1 MMVRRVLALGNLM
14 PRIRDLYRNEKIDP
28 ATVRHLTMASKAQQR
43 AWLALYEDEDA
54 YVPTG
59 HQLKSWLF
67 GGQSIPVRHA
77 LFDTEGMKGIVADL
91 FGEDRYFSDAD
102 AFWTAQRSEE
112 RRVGKECVGTCRSRW
127 SPYL

>member
-77 LFDTEGMKGIVADL
+77 LFDTEGMQGIVADL
-91 FGEDRYFSDAD
+91 FGEERYFGD
-102 AFWTAQRSEE
+102 RSEE
-112 RRVGKECVGTCRSRW
+112 RRAGKGWDRKR
-127 SPYL
+127 